1 MSIFA
6 RFQAINDND
15 KASVVRKVMQNSTP
29 NFDFFY
35 FTALSTLMATFGLL
49 ENSVAIVIGSML
61 IAPVLYPILGLSLGL
76 VMSDISVWRRSF
88 GTLVKALLIG
98 LSFSFSAAILF
109 SESTEAGSEI
119 LLRTETTIVSFM
131 IAVVAGLA
139 VTYALAQ
146 PEWSETL
153 PGVAISV
160 ALIPPL
166 ATVGIGLAWFNIE
179 IITGSS
185 LLLAFNIFGIVSAA
199 IISFSLMNLGQK
211 KNIAESTI
219 KRETERMKEEKDAIQ
234 EIENGSKRNANA

>member
-15 KASVVRKVMQNSTP
+15 KSAVVRKVMQNSTP

-35 FTALSTLMATFGLL
+35 LTALSTLMATFGLI

-61 IAPVLYPILGLSLGL
+61 IAPVLYPILGLSLGI
-76 VMSDISVWRRSF
+76 VMSNISVWKRSF
-88 GTLVKALLIG
+88 ETLFKALLIG
-98 LSFSFSAAILF
+98 LSFSFVATLLF
-109 SESTEAGSEI
+109 SESTVAGPEI

-131 IAVVAGLA
+131 IAVIAGLA

-153 PGVAISV
+153 PGIAISV

-166 ATVGIGLAWFNIE
+166 ATIGIGLAWFDID
-179 IITGSS
+179 IIAGSS
-185 LLLAFNIFGIVSAA
+185 LLLGFNVFGIVSSA

-219 KRETERMKEEKDAIQ
+219 KRETERMEEEKDAIK
-234 EIENGSKRNANA
+234 EIDSGANKEEQS